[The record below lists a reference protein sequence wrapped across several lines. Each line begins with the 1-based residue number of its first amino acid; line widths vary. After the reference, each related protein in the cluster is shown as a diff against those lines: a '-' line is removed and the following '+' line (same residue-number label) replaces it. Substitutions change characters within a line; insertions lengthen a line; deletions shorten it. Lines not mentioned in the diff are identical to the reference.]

1 MSQGFL
7 LDTNIP
13 SELSRPAP
21 EHRVSSWVAS
31 QGDLYMSAV
40 SIGELRK
47 GIHLLPQSKR
57 QIQLESWFDQFL
69 LPLVANRVLPVTQEI
84 GDLWGRL
91 SAERQNKGN
100 PLAMADGLIAATAL
114 EHNLT
119 LVTRNVKDFVNLGLA
134 LLNPWESS

>member
-1 MSQGFL
+1 
-7 LDTNIP
+7 
-13 SELSRPAP
+13 
-21 EHRVSSWVAS
+21 
-31 QGDLYMSAV
+31 MSAV